1 MLASV
6 ARFFPRRTDYNV
18 RYFKED
24 LLAGLTVAVVAL
36 PLALAFGV
44 SSGAGAAAGLYTA
57 IVAGV
62 LAAAFGGSNLQVSG
76 PTGAMTVVLLPIV
89 ARYGSGALLFV
100 GALAG
105 LILIAFAFSGI
116 GRYVNYIPWP
126 VVAGFTSGIAF
137 IIFLQQLPGVLG
149 VDVGSHGES
158 IVPLAARAVR
168 RFAEAPAVAPLILGV
183 LTVALM
189 LLWSRV
195 TALRAIPASMAAL
208 VCVTLLSLLPVFSA
222 VPRIGAIPVGLPL
235 PALPQIPAAD
245 MGELLRAALAVAVL
259 AALESLL
266 SAMVAD
272 GMTTGGRSD
281 PNRELFGQGIANLG
295 AALFGGVPATAA
307 LARTAVNVRSGAR
320 TRMAAMIH
328 GFTLLVIVLFLGS
341 LAGAVPL
348 AVLGGILM
356 VVAVRMVE
364 PHAVR
369 LIIRASK
376 ADGFVLLLTFGVT
389 IAFDLIMAIEIG
401 LMAAGILFIVRM
413 SSLFSVD
420 AAVPEALKAGP
431 AAVDRDERLPRQVVA
446 YRVDGPVF
454 FGAAN
459 RFLDQLTK
467 TSDDIRFV
475 ILRMRRVPLMDVT
488 GASALEAL
496 TRYLSRRNIV
506 LLIAGLQPQPE
517 RLLQKS
523 GLLTKISDAGHRLF
537 PSTEEAITYARRELA
552 KDDPAAPAEEATTK
566 AHPAAGV

>member
-1 MLASV
+1 MLAV
-6 ARFFPRRTDYNV
+6 LARFLPGRKDYNFG
-18 RYFKED
+18 YFKED

-89 ARYGSGALLFV
+89 ARYGAGTLLFV

-105 LILIAFAFSGI
+105 LILIAFAFSGV

-126 VVAGFTSGIAF
+126 VVAGFTSGIAV

-149 VDVGSHGES
+149 VASAHGES
-158 IVPLAARAVR
+158 IVPLALEAVR
-168 RFAEAPAVAPLILGV
+168 GYAVAPTLPPLLLGSM
-183 LTVALM
+183 TVVLM
-189 LLWSRV
+189 LLWGRV
-195 TALRAIPASMAAL
+195 RALRAVPASMAAL
-208 VCVTLLSLLPVFSA
+208 LAVTLLSLLPAFGN
-222 VPRIGAIPVGLPL
+222 VPRIGSIPVGLPL
-235 PALPQIPAAD
+235 PSIPAIPAAD

-272 GMTTGGRSD
+272 GMTQGPRSD

-295 AALFGGVPATAA
+295 AAVFGGVPATAA

-320 TRMAAMIH
+320 TRLAAMIH
-328 GFTLLVIVLFLGS
+328 GFTLLIIVLFLGS

-348 AVLGGILM
+348 AVLAGILM

-364 PHAVR
+364 PHALR
-369 LIIRASK
+369 LILRASK
-376 ADGFVLLLTFGVT
+376 ADGFVLLLTFAVT
-389 IAFDLIMAIEIG
+389 IAFDLILAIEIG
-401 LMAAGILFIVRM
+401 LVAAGILFIVRV
-413 SSLFSVD
+413 SRLFSVQVQAEEPLVAD
-420 AAVPEALKAGP
+420 
-431 AAVDRDERLPRQVVA
+431 DRAQPLPREVVT
-446 YRVDGPVF
+446 YRIDGPVF

-467 TSDDIRFV
+467 SVGDIRFV
-475 ILRMRRVPLMDVT
+475 VLRMRRVPLMDVT

-496 TRYLSRRNIV
+496 SEHLSRRRIV
-506 LLIAGLQPQPE
+506 LLVAGLQPQPE
-517 RLLQKS
+517 QLLRRS
-523 GLLTKISDAGHRLF
+523 GLLARLAAAGHHLF
-537 PSTEEAITYARRELA
+537 PTTDEAIAYARRQLEDA
-552 KDDPAAPAEEATTK
+552 DDRQEQSRRVNAAVTS
-566 AHPAAGV
+566 GD